1 MEKRCGSFLLVAMLV
16 FAGCE
21 AEQPPD
27 PRQAQLV
34 GTWRDG
40 RTGSFT
46 LKSDGSYTA
55 EVIQLIQLLPD
66 SPKSFQLKGTWK
78 TVPGAIVFHIDEST
92 YANERF
98 ADRDVTEKFIYIAE
112 DSFQTVNQ
120 DGHQVQY
127 DRIKEP
133 QAASE

>member
-1 MEKRCGSFLLVAMLV
+1 MEKFCGILVLGIVFFLT
-16 FAGCE
+16 GCE

-34 GTWRDG
+34 GTWSEDR
-40 RTGSFT
+40 RGSFT
-46 LKSDGSYTA
+46 LKSDGTYNA

-78 TVPGAIVFHIDEST
+78 TVPGAIVFHINEST

-98 ADRDVTEKFIYIAE
+98 ADRDINEKIIDIAK
-112 DSFQTVNQ
+112 DSFQTINE
-120 DGHQVQY
+120 DGHQVRY
-127 DRIKEP
+127 DRVEELG
-133 QAASE
+133 AAN